1 MLVRLLAIM
10 KPAETIFRC
19 YILYYNTKK
28 RGGNPFSLYTTSHIN
43 HRDFYVAGLIRL
55 IFNQKNNNKKKNT
68 RDILKIKI
76 VLQ

>member
-28 RGGNPFSLYTTSHIN
+28 RGETLLVF
-43 HRDFYVAGLIRL
+43 IRL
-55 IFNQKNNNKKKNT
+55 HTLTIGTFMLQ
-68 RDILKIKI
+68 
-76 VLQ
+76 VL